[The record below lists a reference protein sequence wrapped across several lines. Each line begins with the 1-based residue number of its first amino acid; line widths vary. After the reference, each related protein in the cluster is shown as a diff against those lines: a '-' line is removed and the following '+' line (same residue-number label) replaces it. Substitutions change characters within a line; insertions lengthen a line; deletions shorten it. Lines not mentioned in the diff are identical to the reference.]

1 MIGRKRK
8 IRCLCERTIDKE
20 RDIKV
25 LWVARQKVSVRVNS
39 RPSKCAIKRE
49 RETKT
54 EHLKVKK
61 PVNSRDTKG

>member
-8 IRCLCERTIDKE
+8 IRSLCERTIDKE

-25 LWVARQKVSVRVNS
+25 LWVARQKVSVRINS

-49 RETKT
+49 RGKQ
-54 EHLKVKK
+54 
-61 PVNSRDTKG
+61 NI